1 MLSGILKKNNMH
13 IVLYKVKDGGIFVLP
28 SGLNPV
34 RHSERD
40 KLSYEMI
47 EQNFAHCKLS
57 LIDKLEAFPRFASKR
72 SIARFLCKAEI
83 YKHILDINGIVVECG
98 VLNGAGLFTW
108 AQLANIF
115 EPTNYT
121 RKIVGFD
128 TFSGFPTV
136 HEKDENSDYNPE
148 AGQMTGD
155 GLDAFHMSIEKYDC
169 ERHLQH
175 IPNIELVMGNFLT
188 TAEEYLRNNQHLLLA
203 LLYLDFDLYEPTK
216 KALEVFLPRMGKG
229 SIICF
234 DELNCSNFP
243 GETLALLESLPIN
256 QYEVK
261 RFPIDPWI
269 SYIRI

>member
-1 MLSGILKKNNMH
+1 MH
-13 IVLYKVKDGGIFVLP
+13 IVLYKIKDGGIFVLP
-28 SGLNPV
+28 SGLNPA
-34 RHSERD
+34 RHSQRD
-40 KLSYEMI
+40 RLSYEII
-47 EQNFAHCKLS
+47 EKNFTHCNLS
-57 LIDKLEAFPRFASKR
+57 MIDKLEAFPRFASKR
-72 SIARFLCKAEI
+72 SMARFLCKYEI

-128 TFSGFPTV
+128 TFSGFPNV
-136 HEKDENSDYNPE
+136 NIKDENSDYNPE
-148 AGQMTGD
+148 TGHMKGD
-155 GLDAFHMSIEKYDC
+155 GLEALHLSIEKYDY
-169 ERHLQH
+169 ERHLHH
-175 IPNIELVMGNFLT
+175 IPNIELVAGDFLK
-188 TAEEYLRNNQHLLLA
+188 TAEEYLSHNEHLLVA

-216 KALEVFLPRMGKG
+216 KALELFLPRMGKG

-243 GETLALLESLPIN
+243 GETIALLESLPIN

-261 RFPIDPWI
+261 RFSIDPWI

>member
-1 MLSGILKKNNMH
+1 MLSRRSKNDEMH
-13 IVLYKVKDGGIFVLP
+13 ILIYRIKDGGIFVLP
-28 SGLNPV
+28 SGLNPT

-40 KLSYEMI
+40 RLSYEII
-47 EQNFAHCKLS
+47 EQNFANCKLS
-57 LIDKLEAFPRFASKR
+57 IIDKLEAFPRFVSKR
-72 SIARFLCKAEI
+72 SIARFLCKSEI
-83 YKHILDINGIVVECG
+83 YKQILDVNGIVIECG

-108 AQLANIF
+108 AQLTNIF
-115 EPTNYT
+115 EPANYT

-128 TFSGFPTV
+128 TFSGFPDV
-136 HEKDENSDYNPE
+136 NKKDQNSDYNPVT
-148 AGQMTGD
+148 GQMKGD
-155 GLDAFHMSIEKYDC
+155 GLEALQMSIEKYEL
-169 ERHLQH
+169 ERHLHH
-175 IPNIELVMGNFLT
+175 IPNIEFVAGNFLT
-188 TAEEYLRNNQHLLLA
+188 TAEEYLNHNQHLLVA

-216 KALEVFLPRMGKG
+216 QALEVFLPRMGKG

-243 GETLALLESLPIN
+243 GETLALLEALPIN